1 MRNLLLALYPASWRT
16 RYGEEFELILRDRPL
31 GPFDV
36 ADVLLGALDAHLHLR
51 GLGAA
56 SQHGKGFAMSL
67 RIGGWAAIAGG
78 ALWFIGLA
86 AASANDSDN
95 DGIWSLFLLAGTA
108 ALLLALVGLS
118 AFQARE
124 NPRLVWAAFAI
135 PATGACISIV
145 GIVGMAVVGDRPFVG
160 DLSPWWVWMLGMITM
175 FVGSALFAVATIR
188 SKVLSRAAALLLAV
202 SSLVVIPVGF
212 GIGGGVPPELGQVLM
227 VALLLAFTGG
237 WVALGISALRVDR
250 SVPATIQGAMS

>member
-1 MRNLLLALYPASWRT
+1 VRNLLLALYPASWRT

-56 SQHGKGFAMSL
+56 SQHGKGFTMSL
-67 RIGGWAAIAGG
+67 RIGGWAAVVGG

-95 DGIWSLFLLAGTA
+95 DGIWSLMLLTGTA
-108 ALLLALVGLS
+108 ALLVALVGLS

-135 PATGACISIV
+135 PAIGACISIV
-145 GIVGMAVVGDRPFVG
+145 GLVAMGVVGDRPFVG
-160 DLSPWWVWMLGMITM
+160 DLSPWWVWTIGLITM

-188 SKVLSRAAALLLAV
+188 SRVLSRAAALLLAV

-212 GIGGGVPPELGQVLM
+212 GVGGGMSPELGQVLM
-227 VALLLAFTGG
+227 VGLLMAFAGG
-237 WVALGISALRVDR
+237 WTALGISALRVDR
-250 SVPATIQGAMS
+250 AIPATIQGTLS